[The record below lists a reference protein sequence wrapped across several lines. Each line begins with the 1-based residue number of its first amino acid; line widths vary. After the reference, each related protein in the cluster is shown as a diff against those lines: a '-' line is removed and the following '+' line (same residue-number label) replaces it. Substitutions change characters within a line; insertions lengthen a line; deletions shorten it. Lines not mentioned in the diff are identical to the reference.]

1 MLRMMRYC
9 DKFVP
14 VTNICI
20 LSCEDETGLHMTR
33 TAVFVVLG
41 MVRRVDW
48 TKVVVIIRLL
58 KPESRRFTRER
69 VVSFVITR
77 YCKPS
82 RTHLENRE
90 AELILRRPITY
101 AKLRCPAFH
110 PRCSHMGVPAQCIK
124 CKYDFRAYV
133 RFFSAW

>member
-20 LSCEDETGLHMTR
+20 LSCEDETGLHMTW

-58 KPESRRFTRER
+58 KPKSRRSTRES
-69 VVSFVITR
+69 VVTFVIT
-77 YCKPS
+77 
-82 RTHLENRE
+82 
-90 AELILRRPITY
+90 
-101 AKLRCPAFH
+101 
-110 PRCSHMGVPAQCIK
+110 
-124 CKYDFRAYV
+124 
-133 RFFSAW
+133 